1 MKLGISSCVFA
12 ICIFFFHRGTAS
24 SYYLAHF
31 SHGLA
36 WVPCALMISKI
47 PLWLRC
53 EGNSGELICWEAHLG
68 VPVRGALSGARE
80 GLGDRNWEDI
90 QEGTLAGLAS
100 ALIFFFFL
108 HNNPVTLGSVRK
120 TKHCQLPL
128 KCCNTGFVLT
138 GCSWATAPAWQSV
151 PPRPHLLCGAPGL
164 RVTRR
169 REVWRTVPRFPLQI
183 LWSHKPWKR
192 LRNSSVSAHSYR
204 LTHIRQK

>member
-1 MKLGISSCVFA
+1 MKLGIFSCVFA
-12 ICIFFFHRGTAS
+12 ICIFFSIGELLLHIIWPI
-24 SYYLAHF
+24 F

-53 EGNSGELICWEAHLG
+53 EGNRGELILWEAHSG
-68 VPVRGALSGARE
+68 VPVRGALPGASE
-80 GLGDRNWEDI
+80 GLGEGNWEDI
-90 QEGTLAGLAS
+90 QEGTPAGLAS
-100 ALIFFFFL
+100 RLIFLL
-108 HNNPVTLGSVRK
+108 HNNPVTFGSVKEKKNHRR
-120 TKHCQLPL
+120 LPL
-128 KCCNTGFVLT
+128 KCCHTGFVLT
-138 GCSWATAPAWQSV
+138 GHSWARAPAWQSV
-151 PPRPHLLCGAPGL
+151 PPRPDLLYRAPG
-164 RVTRR
+164 VGVARR

>member
-1 MKLGISSCVFA
+1 MPCLVQGRALGI
-12 ICIFFFHRGTAS
+12 GTGKTFRKE
-24 SYYLAHF
+24 H
-31 SHGLA
+31 
-36 WVPCALMISKI
+36 WQDWPVP
-47 PLWLRC
+47 WF
-53 EGNSGELICWEAHLG
+53 
-68 VPVRGALSGARE
+68 
-80 GLGDRNWEDI
+80 
-90 QEGTLAGLAS
+90 
-100 ALIFFFFL
+100 FFFFL

-120 TKHCQLPL
+120 TKHCRLPL

-138 GCSWATAPAWQSV
+138 GYSWATAPAWQSV

-204 LTHIRQK
+204 LTHIRQKWSRVPPRPRKGNRGTLGLNTYVGDEGVARAGGTVQLRRDGAPTAISVHNRGPGT